1 MKIGDNMNNNTNNNE
16 ENHEKFNW
24 LYTGWFLASM
34 VACFFLFFSPYDYL
48 MKLAYG
54 QFFLINGLVICFTGN
69 TFDIVSSTMFIVG
82 GLAFILIPTL
92 TEPPEILT
100 QNIGF
105 VTVLTVSIIL
115 IVVGIVFIVRPL
127 KLKKKME
134 KGCNIIV
141 YSTIKLNQNKK
152 YSLEYDDKNYKVSE
166 SFYTNIITKK
176 IGNRI
181 ELNINPYDNKFLS
194 DNNNVKK
201 MIIFGILW
209 LMLVL
214 PIFFFVITH

>member
-1 MKIGDNMNNNTNNNE
+1 MKIGDSMNNNTNNNE

-54 QFFLINGLVICFTGN
+54 QFFLINGLVVCFTEN
-69 TFDIVSSTMFIVG
+69 TFGIVSSTMFIVG

-134 KGCNIIV
+134 KDKDNIQNLFPSLMLQISLC
-141 YSTIKLNQNKK
+141 YGFEYNQN
-152 YSLEYDDKNYKVSE
+152 
-166 SFYTNIITKK
+166 
-176 IGNRI
+176 
-181 ELNINPYDNKFLS
+181 ELLH
-194 DNNNVKK
+194 
-201 MIIFGILW
+201 IL
-209 LMLVL
+209 LY
-214 PIFFFVITH
+214 

>member
-1 MKIGDNMNNNTNNNE
+1 
-16 ENHEKFNW
+16 
-24 LYTGWFLASM
+24 
-34 VACFFLFFSPYDYL
+34 
-48 MKLAYG
+48 
-54 QFFLINGLVICFTGN
+54 
-69 TFDIVSSTMFIVG
+69 
-82 GLAFILIPTL
+82 
-92 TEPPEILT
+92 
-100 QNIGF
+100 
-105 VTVLTVSIIL
+105 
-115 IVVGIVFIVRPL
+115 
-127 KLKKKME
+127 ME

>member
-1 MKIGDNMNNNTNNNE
+1 MKIGDSMNNNTNNNE

-24 LYTGWFLASM
+24 LYTGWFLVSM

-54 QFFLINGLVICFTGN
+54 QFFLINGLVVCFTGN

-141 YSTIKLNQNKK
+141 YSTIKFNQNKK

-181 ELNINPYDNKFLS
+181 ELNINLYDNKFLS